1 MDSSRYLLKL
11 YVTNMTPKIEDSI
24 GKLRQVICDQDLE
37 SQYELK
43 IINILENPQLAE
55 GDRVLATPT
64 LIKELPAPVKRLIG
78 DISNT
83 DKVLVRLDLVDGGN

>member
-1 MDSSRYLLKL
+1 MDSSKYVLKL

-24 GKLRQVICDQDLE
+24 GKLRQIMCDQDLG
-37 SQYELK
+37 SQYELQ
-43 IINILENPQLAE
+43 IINILENPHLAE

-64 LIKELPAPVKRLIG
+64 LIKQLPAPVKRVIG

-83 DKVLVRLDLVDGGN
+83 GKVLVGLDLNDGG